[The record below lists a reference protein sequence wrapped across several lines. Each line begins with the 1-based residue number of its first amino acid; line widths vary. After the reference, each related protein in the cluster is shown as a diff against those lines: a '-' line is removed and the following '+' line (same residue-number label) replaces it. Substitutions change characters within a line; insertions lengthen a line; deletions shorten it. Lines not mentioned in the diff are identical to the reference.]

1 MKPTSKIDK
10 RNNEVSTDGRTV
22 WINRADGM
30 CLGRFSKNGYEISRG
45 AQVLDKSHYLLAE
58 AGPTDLDDWEVFC
71 VCMMGHHNIDVPF
84 DYAPDFLDVSP
95 VGFWGEVRRTIK
107 SRTFWEGLLDTFT
120 FAGIRK

>member
-1 MKPTSKIDK
+1 MTQRSTFSHG
-10 RNNEVSTDGRTV
+10 NEILTDGRTV
-22 WINRADGM
+22 WVNGLDGA
-30 CLGRFSKNGYEISRG
+30 CLGRFSKNGYEIMNAGTPPPKS
-45 AQVLDKSHYLLAE
+45 SHYLLAE

-107 SRTFWEGLLDTFT
+107 SRTFWEGFFDTFT
-120 FAGIRK
+120 FAGIWK